1 MPNFRPPEIA
11 ESCCQVHRALV
22 KWYLMFPRRST
33 FAKENRADKISRR
46 SFIMQRCQTGI
57 KVNNHKYAN
66 NKTCQFICDYHQ
78 NMIIYAGKLEKETNQ
93 EKIKRLKQLSFKIL
107 LLLLHCFNTP
117 LK

>member
-93 EKIKRLKQLSFKIL
+93 EKNKTTKTTVIQNIIITFALF
-107 LLLLHCFNTP
+107 
-117 LK
+117 